1 VAVPATAAA
10 PEGRKLFGTDG
21 VRGVAGEKITA
32 ELALSLARAA
42 TARVATP
49 DEHPPKVLVI
59 RDTRESGEML
69 EAAVA
74 AGITAAGGE
83 ALLGGILPTPGAPL
97 LVRRHGFDLAVVL
110 SASHNP
116 YADNGIKFFGGDG
129 FKLSDAD
136 ELEIE
141 RMLETTPAPARPG
154 RVRRFHGALDGYEA
168 ALQARFGHL
177 DLTGRRLLLD
187 CANGATFEAGP
198 ATFRRLGASVD
209 VIAAEPNGRN
219 INDGCGSTH
228 IDALAEAV
236 RQGGHDAGFAFDGD
250 GDRVLAVD
258 RNGVIV
264 DGDELIALAAVHLKV
279 PGVAVTVMTNYGF
292 HTGMRD
298 AGVEVAT
305 TPVGDRYVLEALRER
320 GWTLGGEQS
329 GHVIETGFVPSG
341 DGIAAALL
349 TLEAL
354 GDGDLADRHA
364 MEKLPQKLVNVR
376 VRDREAVEHSDAV
389 RTAVERE
396 SSALADRGRVL
407 LRPSGTEPLV
417 RVMVEAPTA
426 EEADGVCDRLA
437 ALVRD
442 ELA

>member
-1 VAVPATAAA
+1 MPTAAPA
-10 PEGRKLFGTDG
+10 GRKLFGTDG
-21 VRGVAGEKITA
+21 VRGVAGEQVTA
-32 ELALSLARAA
+32 ELALGLARAA
-42 TARVATP
+42 TARVTASGRH
-49 DEHPPKVLVI
+49 DGPPRVLVI

-74 AGITAAGGE
+74 AGIAAAGGE
-83 ALLGGILPTPGAPL
+83 AMLGGILPTPGAPL
-97 LVRRHGFDLAVVL
+97 LVRRHGFALAVVL

-116 YADNGIKFFGGDG
+116 YEDNGIKFFGGDG
-129 FKLSDAD
+129 FKLSDD
-136 ELEIE
+136 TELEIE
-141 RMLETTPAPARPG
+141 RMLDAPPQPVRPG

-168 ALQARFGHL
+168 ALEARFGSL
-177 DLTGRRLLLD
+177 DLSGCRLVLD
-187 CANGATFEAGP
+187 CANGATYEAAP
-198 ATFRRLGASVD
+198 ALFRRLGAEVE
-209 VIAAEPNGRN
+209 VVAAEPDGRN
-219 INDGCGSTH
+219 INAGCGSTH
-228 IDALAEAV
+228 IEALTEV
-236 RQGGHDAGFAFDGD
+236 VLEGGHDAGFAFDGD

-258 RNGVIV
+258 RHGVAV
-264 DGDELIALAAVHLKV
+264 DGVELIAHAAVHLGV

-292 HTGMRD
+292 HTGMRA
-298 AGVEVAT
+298 AGIEVAT

-329 GHVIETGFVPSG
+329 GHIIECGFVPSG

-364 MEKLPQKLVNVR
+364 MEKLPQTLVNVR
-376 VRDREAVEHSDAV
+376 VADRDAVEHSTAV
-389 RTAVERE
+389 QEAVERE
-396 SSALADRGRVL
+396 SAALEGRGRVL

-426 EEADGVCDRLA
+426 EEAGEVADRLV
-437 ALVRD
+437 ALVRA